1 MNTKAQEQ
9 LAADGVKAIK
19 DYVARALAP
28 VVANVGGIAGRL
40 DRHFASIE
48 ALERRLAA
56 LERKQGG
63 EKARPV
69 SLLKADD
76 R

>member
-1 MNTKAQEQ
+1 MNTKAQE
-9 LAADGVKAIK
+9 LAADGVAAIK
-19 DYVARALAP
+19 AFVDRKLA
-28 VVANVGGIAGRL
+28 ASVGGIAQRL
-40 DRHFASIE
+40 DRHYASIE
-48 ALERRLAA
+48 ALERRIAA

-69 SLLKADD
+69 SLLKTDD